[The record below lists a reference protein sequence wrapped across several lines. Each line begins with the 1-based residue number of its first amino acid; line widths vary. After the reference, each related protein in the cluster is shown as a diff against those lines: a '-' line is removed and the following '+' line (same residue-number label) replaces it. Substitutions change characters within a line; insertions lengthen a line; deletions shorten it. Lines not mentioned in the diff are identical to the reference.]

1 MIRIRLHRV
10 YYPVTTLG
18 PGRRLGIWV
27 QGCTRGCRNCL
38 SPEMQPLTRE
48 TVPVEEILKQ
58 IPPDLQPDG
67 LTISGGEP
75 FDQPKAVDVVVR
87 WFLQHHTD
95 DVLVYTGYTLEELR
109 ARRDPD
115 TAALLSHIAA
125 LADGP
130 YREEQNFG
138 TGQMGS
144 ANQRL
149 YIWRYAERYR
159 NFTTMPRT
167 LQAVQEENRVLFI
180 GIPPKEA

>member
-27 QGCTRGCRNCL
+27 QGCTRGCRDCL
-38 SPEMQPLTRE
+38 SPEMQPVTRE
-48 TVPVEEILKQ
+48 TVPVEEVLRQ
-58 IPPDLQPDG
+58 IPSDLHPDG
-67 LTISGGEP
+67 LTVSGGEP
-75 FDQPKAVDVVVR
+75 FDQPQAVDAVVR
-87 WFLQHHTD
+87 WFVQHHTA

-115 TAALLSHIAA
+115 TDALLSHIAA

-130 YREEQNFG
+130 YRAEQNFG
-138 TGQMGS
+138 IGQMGS

-149 YIWRYAERYR
+149 HVWRFADRYR
-159 NFTTMPRT
+159 EFATMPRT
-167 LQAVQEENRVLFI
+167 LQAVQEGERVLFI
-180 GIPPKEA
+180 GIPPKED